1 MSTTTAINE
10 IIHIRREVYDRK
22 RNLFERSVPID
33 MVLEWLDNIQIKL
46 ED

>member
-10 IIHIRREVYDRK
+10 IIHIRREVYDSK
-22 RNLFERSVPID
+22 RNLFDPSVPID

>member
-10 IIHIRREVYDRK
+10 IILIRREVYDRK
-22 RNLFERSVPID
+22 RNLFDPSVPID
-33 MVLEWLDNIQIKL
+33 MVLKWLDSIQIKL

>member
-22 RNLFERSVPID
+22 RNLFDTSVPID